1 MSVISQLSSQGIA
14 PRVFS
19 HCLKGDSNGGG
30 LLVLGE
36 IVEPNI
42 IYSPLVPSQPH
53 YNLNL
58 LSISVSGQV
67 LPIDSAIFATSNN
80 RGTIID
86 SGTTLAYI
94 AEEAYNP
101 FIHAITAAI
110 PQSVRT
116 VLSRGNQ
123 CYLVTTSLDMFP
135 QVSLNFAGASLVLGP
150 QDYLIK
156 QNYIGDGSVWCIDFQ
171 KIPGQDVTILG
182 DLVLKDKIFAH
193 HYHIILFP
201 PPRLY
206 CIMNSHESY
215 NMLKNRTEFMKT
227 THIFKILIG

>member
-101 FIHAITAAI
+101 FINAITAAI
-110 PQSVRT
+110 PQSVRS

-156 QNYIGDGSVWCIDFQ
+156 QYYIGDGSVWCIGFQ

>member
-1 MSVISQLSSQGIA
+1 MDKENGSSQKA
-14 PRVFS
+14 EDFK
-19 HCLKGDSNGGG
+19 LKKKRKREREKNMLRKKRRKLEAAREMLED
-30 LLVLGE
+30 GE
-36 IVEPNI
+36 QNK
-42 IYSPLVPSQPH
+42 SFKSKSRPH

-101 FIHAITAAI
+101 FINAITAAI

-135 QVSLNFAGASLVLGP
+135 QVSLNFAGGASLVLGP

-156 QNYIGDGSVWCIDFQ
+156 QNYIGDGSVWCIGFQ

-182 DLVLKDKIFAH
+182 GRVKEAYGRGGRQL
-193 HYHIILFP
+193 
-201 PPRLY
+201 
-206 CIMNSHESY
+206 
-215 NMLKNRTEFMKT
+215 T
-227 THIFKILIG
+227 